1 MMMIRT
7 KSQHIIWFA
16 DDDDDNDQDK
26 IPNLHLRFCL
36 SGFIPHTSDTLT
48 EQKSNLRTT
57 DGLTD
62 GSDGTE
68 NSHTW
73 QCEPLQS
80 SNNGR
85 CSCELE
91 IERSK
96 FAINTG
102 FHAQQFSF
110 DRKYFS
116 TELRKLVERNSL
128 CSNFRS
134 VTTIIVITINRY
146 IMRRARWQE
155 RKNLIII

>member
-1 MMMIRT
+1 MMMMIMTKTKYQIFIWDFVCRDLFRT
-7 KSQHIIWFA
+7 PQIRWQNK
-16 DDDDDNDQDK
+16 
-26 IPNLHLRFCL
+26 NL
-36 SGFIPHTSDTLT
+36 SVT
-48 EQKSNLRTT
+48 NLRTT
-57 DGLTD
+57 DGLTN

-80 SNNGR
+80 NNGR
-85 CSCELE
+85 CSCEME

-155 RKNLIII
+155 RRIFYYYYYII